1 MDDELLQCKYCD
13 QHDFG
18 NRKILE
24 IHQNTFHPSMP
35 LEEKTILDEIEPST
49 KDDTSSSD
57 RNEHHDDQHLIED
70 EPVGLPEEPRNQSY
84 SETNSPNNSIMP
96 YFEDPYPMFSGK
108 RLKNKHAYICY
119 LNSLI
124 NGLLS
129 LKNFRNMI
137 QFMEPSIKDLLT
149 SVLEDELDDL
159 EQIRVKLHKLNS
171 DFSFGAPCDPC
182 EALTKLMEL
191 VLLRF

>member
-13 QHDFG
+13 EHDFG

-70 EPVGLPEEPRNQSY
+70 EPVGLPEEPRNQS
-84 SETNSPNNSIMP
+84 IMP

-129 LKNFRNMI
+129 LKIFRKLI
-137 QFMEPSIKDLLT
+137 EFMESEI
-149 SVLEDELDDL
+149 
-159 EQIRVKLHKLNS
+159 N
-171 DFSFGAPCDPC
+171 
-182 EALTKLMEL
+182 
-191 VLLRF
+191 